1 MAEAALAASE
11 EGPRR
16 SRKRKPAKRRFGRV
30 RQLPSGRWQARYT
43 GPDGV
48 DRPAPETFATKTDA
62 EVWLTRKEA
71 EILDDEWIDPD
82 AGKITLGEYGRAWIE
97 ERPNLRPRT
106 VELYGYLLR
115 AHLVSTFGEKA
126 LSEIKDPQVRRWRKK
141 LLDAGVSEVTV
152 AKAYR
157 LLKAVLTT
165 AVDDQLIKRNPCRIK
180 GAGQERSPER
190 PVLTVA
196 EVYRLADAIEPR
208 YRALVLLATFG
219 GLRWGELAGLQRR
232 DVDLGAGTVRVER
245 QLMQITGQ
253 GLVFTEPKSAAG
265 KRTVVIPDLIVEDL
279 RAHVKDFT
287 QDGDKGLIFAGPD
300 DGPLRN
306 TNFNRRV
313 WAQALRDADLPKIH
327 FHDLRHTGN
336 TLAANAGASIRELM
350 ERMGHSSTRAAMI
363 YQHSTHERQRE
374 VARKLDGLARGA
386 LGRRSGTQR
395 ARKPDEAE

>member
-1 MAEAALAASE
+1 MARTTPATSDE
-11 EGPRR
+11 EPRR
-16 SRKRKPAKRRFGRV
+16 SRKRKPSKRRFGRV
-30 RQLPSGRWQARYT
+30 RQLPSGRFQVRYT

-48 DRPAPETFATKTDA
+48 DRPAPETFTTKTDA

-82 AGKITLGEYGRAWIE
+82 AGKITLGEYGRAWID
-97 ERPNLRPRT
+97 ERPNLRLRT

-115 AHLVSTFGEKA
+115 AHLAPTFGEKA
-126 LSEIKDPQVRRWRKK
+126 LSEIKDPHVRRWRKK
-141 LLDAGVSEVTV
+141 LLDAGASEVTV

-157 LLKAVLTT
+157 LLKAILTT

-180 GAGQERSPER
+180 GAGQEKSPER
-190 PVLTVA
+190 PMLTVA
-196 EVYRLADAIEPR
+196 QVYELADTIEPR
-208 YRALVLLATFG
+208 YRALVLLGTFG
-219 GLRWGELAGLQRR
+219 SLRWGELAGLQRR
-232 DVDLGAGTVRVER
+232 DLDLDAGTVRVER
-245 QLMQITGQ
+245 QLMQLTGK

-265 KRTVVIPDLIVEDL
+265 KRTVVIPELIIEDL

-313 WAQALRDADLPKIH
+313 WAQALVNAGLPKIH

-350 ERMGHSSTRAAMI
+350 ERMGHSSTRAAMV
-363 YQHSTHERQRE
+363 YQHSTDERQRE

-386 LGRRSGTQR
+386 LAKGSGTQR
-395 ARKPDEAE
+395 ARERKKTE

>member
-1 MAEAALAASE
+1 MAKTALTAPDE
-11 EGPRR
+11 EPRR
-16 SRKRKPAKRRFGRV
+16 PRKRKPAKRRFGRV
-30 RQLPSGRWQARYT
+30 RQLPSGRWQARYS

-48 DRPAPETFATKTDA
+48 DRPAPETFATKKDA
-62 EVWLTRKEA
+62 EVWLTRKET
-71 EILDDEWIDPD
+71 EILDGEWIDPD

-115 AHLVSTFGEKA
+115 AHLVPTFGEKA
-126 LSEIKDPQVRRWRKK
+126 LNEIKDPQVRRWRKK
-141 LLDAGVSEVTV
+141 LLDAKVSEVTV

-157 LLKAVLTT
+157 LLKAILST

-180 GAGQERSPER
+180 GAGQEKSPER
-190 PVLTVA
+190 PVLTIA
-196 EVYRLADAIEPR
+196 EVYKLADAIEPR

-219 GLRWGELAGLQRR
+219 SLRWGELAGLQRR
-232 DVDLGAGTVRVER
+232 DLDLDAGTVRVER
-245 QLMQITGQ
+245 QLMQITGK

-265 KRTVVIPDLIVEDL
+265 RRTVVIPELIIKDL
-279 RAHVKDFT
+279 REHVKDFT

-313 WAQALRDADLPKIH
+313 WSQALKDTGLPKIH

-336 TLAANAGASIRELM
+336 TLTASAGASIRELM

-363 YQHSTHERQRE
+363 YQHSTDERQRE

-386 LGRRSGTQR
+386 LGERSGTQR
-395 ARKPDEAE
+395 AREPDETE